1 MPYAKPFERDEAAS
15 EVKSSVKSSVKI
27 LQLLRGHPQMSI
39 PELSAQIGI
48 STRAIEKN
56 IKTLQSKGQ
65 LQRIG
70 SAKGGHWQVLESNDE
85 K

>member
-1 MPYAKPFERDEAAS
+1 M
-15 EVKSSVKSSVKI
+15 KSSVKI
-27 LQLLRGHPQMSI
+27 LQFLRGNAQLSI
-39 PELSAQIGI
+39 PELSSLIGI

-70 SAKGGHWQVLESNDE
+70 GAKGGYWQVLEGLDE
-85 K
+85 